1 MAAAAP
7 TAVPPPQPRSSRWPS
22 RYPLRRFPA
31 EAVVVLAGY
40 SLAVTSHTSHSG
52 VRIGTWRRLTTDRDV
67 FPRIFHSQKPRIRTK
82 FVQNPWEGGASRGK
96 AARAVGRRREPWE
109 GGASR
114 GKAARAVGR
123 RREPWQVRGAG
134 QDRRP
139 CRSLHLIQDR
149 PPPSLLTTNCAYASD
164 LG

>member
-67 FPRIFHSQKPRIRTK
+67 LPRIFHSQKPRIRTK
-82 FVQNPWEGGASRGK
+82 FVQNPWQGVAVRGK
-96 AARAVGRRREPWE
+96 CSPLRHLPDLAHLVRTWFAVDLVEGLAEVVGQGLGGGDGLGSGLDLDGAIAA
-109 GGASR
+109 GGPDELAD
-114 GKAARAVGR
+114 G
-123 RREPWQVRGAG
+123 PAG
-134 QDRRP
+134 LCLDP
-139 CRSLHLIQDR
+139 
-149 PPPSLLTTNCAYASD
+149 A
-164 LG
+164 